1 MTFARLPLHHLLSIY
16 DTFYRGAVF
25 GISPPA
31 LSQQAMY
38 TWMEAF
44 QAVKTLKEYDFTFI
58 TGTVAAGP

>member
-1 MTFARLPLHHLLSIY
+1 MVELQHQRLILL
-16 DTFYRGAVF
+16 